1 MISLGQDWDEVA
13 LRWLGP
19 TTGCSAHMEQ
29 PWQGVEG
36 WAVAGSA
43 TGDTSTLWHGGTG
56 TQNPHLGK
64 GLLSPGRTEGGRGDR
79 AV

>member
-43 TGDTSTLWHGGTG
+43 TGDTSTLWHGWYWY
-56 TQNPHLGK
+56 PES
-64 GLLSPGRTEGGRGDR
+64 SPGQGASFSWQDR
-79 AV
+79 ERQR